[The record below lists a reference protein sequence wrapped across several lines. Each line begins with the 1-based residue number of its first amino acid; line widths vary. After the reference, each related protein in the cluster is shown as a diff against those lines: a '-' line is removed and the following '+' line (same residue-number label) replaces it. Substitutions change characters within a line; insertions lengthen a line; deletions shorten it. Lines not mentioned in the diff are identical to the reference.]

1 MRSMR
6 LFLCVLPF
14 LCACGG
20 ASVVLKS
27 PVESKC
33 GSTGLKGCPELTDGV
48 LLYVD
53 GKEEEG
59 KVKLEHG
66 AAENA
71 PAKLRKFARQIKALK
86 KIPGAEQYT
95 KTLVKIAEILA
106 SSKGDGSA
114 APPAGP
120 PDPEDDGELTR

>member
-6 LFLCVLPF
+6 MLFFALPF

-20 ASVVLKS
+20 ASVIFKS
-27 PVESKC
+27 PVDSKC
-33 GSTGLKGCPELTDGV
+33 NSTGLKGCPELTEGV

-53 GKEEEG
+53 GNEEEG

-66 AAENA
+66 AAANA
-71 PAKLRKFARQIKALK
+71 PAKLKKFAKQIKALK
-86 KIPGAEQYT
+86 KIPGAEKYT

-114 APPAGP
+114 LPPGP
-120 PDPEDDGELTR
+120 PEPDEDPDLVR